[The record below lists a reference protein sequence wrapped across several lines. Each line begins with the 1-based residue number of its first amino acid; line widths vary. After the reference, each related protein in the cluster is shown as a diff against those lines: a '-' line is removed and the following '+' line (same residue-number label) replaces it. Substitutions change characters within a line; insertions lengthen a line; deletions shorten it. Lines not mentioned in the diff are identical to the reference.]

1 MESVQVELPS
11 DLLQRVRQ
19 EIPSDAA
26 LSQIVAEAI
35 HLWLEKRLSEKSRRA
50 RVLDTLRESGLVMT
64 LEKQQAL
71 ADAMMSPLHLAE
83 MPNREDLE
91 SVLARLKVPLSEEII
106 DMRGEG

>member
-19 EIPSDAA
+19 EIPSDVA

-50 RVLDTLRESGLVMT
+50 RVLDTIRESGLVMK
-64 LEKQQAL
+64 LAKQQAL
-71 ADAMMSPLHLAE
+71 TDAMMSPLHLAE
-83 MPNREDLE
+83 RPNREDL
-91 SVLARLKVPLSEEII
+91 
-106 DMRGEG
+106 